1 MKLRLVNVSDV
12 DEAMHAQL
20 RAWRNS
26 DVVSP
31 FFCWT
36 R

>member
-1 MKLRLVNVSDV
+1 MRLRLVNVSDV
-12 DEAMHAQL
+12 DEAMRAQL
-20 RAWRNS
+20 RVWRNS
-26 DVVSP
+26 DMVSP